1 MSNTTLDERV
11 AALEQTVAELI
22 EKVLSPPAEK
32 DWRSTIGVFSGNALM
47 KEIDEE
53 GRKIREADREQTR
66 CDHS

>member
-1 MSNTTLDERV
+1 MSNMTLDDRV
-11 AALEQTVAELI
+11 TALEQTVAELM
-22 EKVLSPPAEK
+22 EKVLLPPAAK
-32 DWRSTIGVFSGNALM
+32 DWRSTIGVFAGNALM